1 MPWPFSKP
9 WLNYKEGSNCF
20 SQSVL
25 IYVFSPPLQAL
36 LGSAV
41 DVMLL
46 MSVDSRKL
54 VFARGTVQF

>member
-1 MPWPFSKP
+1 MFS
-9 WLNYKEGSNCF
+9 
-20 SQSVL
+20 
-25 IYVFSPPLQAL
+25 SPYQAL

-54 VFARGTVQF
+54 VLARGTAEHTRGTIILSFW